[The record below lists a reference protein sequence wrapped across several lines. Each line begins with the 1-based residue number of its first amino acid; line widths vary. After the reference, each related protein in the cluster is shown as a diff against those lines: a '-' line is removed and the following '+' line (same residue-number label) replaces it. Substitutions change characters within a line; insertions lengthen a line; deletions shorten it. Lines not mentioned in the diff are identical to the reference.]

1 MNGGAKDVE
10 FVGSS
15 RADLREFARPVRIII
30 GVALAEAQRGVKH
43 PDVKPLRGFK
53 GASVLEVVANFDG
66 DTYRAVYTVRLVHAI
81 YVLHC
86 FQKKSTRGVAT
97 SARDI
102 DLIERRLRMAEAID
116 RAKGTTL

>member
-1 MNGGAKDVE
+1 MSRESKPLD
-10 FVGSS
+10 FVGTA
-15 RADLREFARPVRIII
+15 RDDLRGFSRPVRIII
-30 GVALAEAQRGVKH
+30 GVALAEAQRGLKH
-43 PDVKPLRGFK
+43 PDAKLLRGFK

-86 FQKKSTRGVAT
+86 FQKKSTHGVAT

-116 RAKGTTL
+116 RAKGTAS